1 MSNKSSQTRIVKE
14 ASQASSADLL
24 ATKPTVSPDN
34 ASPTAN
40 PKDLRFARKTNR
52 KSNKPLA
59 KAIAV
64 RVFPGYG
71 EGERPKR
78 IISLAHYKPILTSL
92 QVMVDASTVLA
103 SFVLGY
109 YLWHWIG
116 PLLAIEAYE
125 PESITRYASFL
136 GVTLATVMVGL
147 EIHGLYKPQRSLM
160 NVREFELVLKTW
172 GKACL
177 FSLAILFMAQQLF
190 FSRGV
195 FVLTWTMM
203 LIGLLFE
210 RYAFFKFNNWVRRK
224 GFVETTCLIYGAG
237 EVGRKLNDK
246 FRESPKLGLHV
257 AGFLD
262 DDPIYVGKVY
272 GRVPVIGDFT
282 HLRDAI
288 VKTGATKLFIALSQV
303 PSRTVIDIMNVCRET
318 GCEFQIVPSLYD
330 IVIQRVKV
338 SELEGI
344 PLIGLAEPRYSWKT
358 AVMKRAFDLVAGSL
372 LMLLLSPLFVALAL
386 AVKLSSKGPIIFVQK
401 RIGFNG
407 KRFLFYKF
415 RSMYTEAP
423 KYGITPQN
431 GRDPRITPI
440 GRFLRRSSLDELPQ
454 LWSVIKGDMS
464 LVGPRPE
471 MPFIVS
477 KYNDLQRQRLNV
489 KPGITGLWQI
499 SADRKNAIHENMDY
513 DIFYINNQSF
523 LLDLVILARTV
534 LSCVKGVGAY

>member
-1 MSNKSSQTRIVKE
+1 MAAEIDKSAPSDGTVSESRDTVV
-14 ASQASSADLL
+14 SASSPL
-24 ATKPTVSPDN
+24 
-34 ASPTAN
+34 N
-40 PKDLRFARKTNR
+40 PSQQPSSRKKALRN
-52 KSNKPLA
+52 SI
-59 KAIAV
+59 KAVAV
-64 RVFPGYG
+64 RVLPDH
-71 EGERPKR
+71 EAEDRPRR
-78 IISLAHYKPILTSL
+78 IISLAHYKPILTGI
-92 QVMVDASTVLA
+92 QVLVDAFTVLA
-103 SFVLGY
+103 SFGLGFA
-109 YLWHWIG
+109 LWQWIG
-116 PLLAIEAYE
+116 PALAIEAFEYE
-125 PESITRYASFL
+125 GLSRYTSFL

-147 EIHGLYKPQRSLM
+147 EVHGLYKPQRSLM
-160 NVREFELVLKTW
+160 NVREFELILKTW

-177 FSLAILFMAQQLF
+177 FSLAILFMVEQLY

-195 FVLTWTMM
+195 FVLTWGIM
-203 LIGLLFE
+203 LVGLMVE

-237 EVGRKLNDK
+237 EVGRKLHDK

-262 DDPIYVGKVY
+262 DDPASRGKRY
-272 GRVPVIGDFT
+272 HRVPVLGDFSG
-282 HLRDAI
+282 LRETI
-288 VKTGATKLFIALSQV
+288 IRTGATKLFIALSQV
-303 PSRTVIDIMNVCRET
+303 PSKVVIDIMNVCRET

-344 PLIGLAEPRYSWKT
+344 PLIGLAEPTYSWKT
-358 AVMKRAFDLVAGSL
+358 VIMKRIFDVVAASL
-372 LMLLLSPLFVALAL
+372 LLFVLSPVFLVLAL
-386 AVKLSSKGPIIFVQK
+386 AVKFSSKGPLIFVQK
-401 RIGFNG
+401 RIGKDG

-423 KYGITPQN
+423 KYGVTPQTKQ
-431 GRDPRITPI
+431 DPRITPV

-454 LWSVIKGDMS
+454 LWNVLKGDMS

-471 MPFIVS
+471 MPFLVS

-513 DIFYINNQSF
+513 DIYYINNQSF
-523 LLDLVILARTV
+523 LLDMVILVRTV
-534 LSCVKGVGAY
+534 LSCVRGVGAV

>member
-1 MSNKSSQTRIVKE
+1 MQESARQPEPENGS
-14 ASQASSADLL
+14 ASLSVLPESL
-24 ATKPTVSPDN
+24 TKPKR
-34 ASPTAN
+34 N
-40 PKDLRFARKTNR
+40 PSKPS
-52 KSNKPLA
+52 KSNA
-59 KAIAV
+59 VAV
-64 RVFPGYG
+64 RVLPDHYAGG
-71 EGERPKR
+71 RPRR
-78 IISLAHYKPILTSL
+78 IVSLSYYKPLLTGM
-92 QVMVDASTVLA
+92 QAFVDAFTVIM
-103 SFVLGY
+103 SFGIGYFAWQWLGPM
-109 YLWHWIG
+109 I
-116 PLLAIEAYE
+116 AIEAYE
-125 PESITRYASFL
+125 PESLSRYTSFM

-147 EIHGLYKPQRSLM
+147 EVHGLYKPQRSLM

-177 FSLAILFMAQQLF
+177 FTLAILFVAEQLF

-195 FVLTWTMM
+195 FVLTWGAM
-203 LIGLLFE
+203 LVGLIFE

-237 EVGRKLNDK
+237 EVGRKLHDK

-257 AGFLD
+257 AGFID
-262 DDPIYVGKVY
+262 DDTQLRGTKIHH
-272 GRVPVIGDFT
+272 VPVLGDFSDLKET
-282 HLRDAI
+282 LIR
-288 VKTGATKLFIALSQV
+288 TGASKLFIALSHV
-303 PSRTVIDIMNVCRET
+303 PSRVVIDIMNVCRDT

-344 PLIGLAEPRYSWKT
+344 PLIGLAEPTYSWKT
-358 AVMKRAFDLVAGSL
+358 VVMKRAFDIVASSIL
-372 LMLLLSPLFVALAL
+372 LALLSPVLLGMAL
-386 AVKLSSKGPIIFVQK
+386 AVKLSSKGPVVFVQK
-401 RIGFNG
+401 RIGQYG

-423 KYGITPQN
+423 KYGITPQH
-431 GRDPRITPI
+431 GHDPRITPI

-454 LWSVIKGDMS
+454 LWNVFKGDMS

-471 MPFIVS
+471 MPFLVS

-513 DIFYINNQSF
+513 DIYYINNQSF
-523 LLDLVILARTV
+523 LLDLVILVRTFF
-534 LSCVKGVGAY
+534 SCLKGVGAY